1 MPPLSSSLA
10 LPPHGPAVDR
20 DALQG
25 GQGLPHP
32 REGDAAA
39 SQSCGDRLDGDA
51 LVAGDEEATDDVHHG
66 LVDLLVAVAARVPP
80 S

>member
-39 SQSCGDRLDGDA
+39 SQSGGEQRAVPCRGRARSRAAPMRPL
-51 LVAGDEEATDDVHHG
+51 LAG
-66 LVDLLVAVAARVPP
+66 
-80 S
+80 

>member
-39 SQSCGDRLDGDA
+39 SQSGGDRLDGEGPKQRA
-51 LVAGDEEATDDVHHG
+51 VPCRGRARSRAAPMRPLLAG
-66 LVDLLVAVAARVPP
+66 
-80 S
+80 